1 MKNIAPIYF
10 YMISVVCFVA
20 ANLIRDQYLTFYYV
34 LLIVGILSFFIGFK
48 NRSKSNS

>member
-1 MKNIAPIYF
+1 MKNIAPIYL

-20 ANLIRDQYLTFYYV
+20 ANLVRDQYLNLYYI

-48 NRSKSNS
+48 NRGKKS